1 MDTLIFLVS
10 AAVVVTLGYG
20 VFWTVR
26 AIRRVGLRRFA
37 RAVVRLG
44 RAVLVAAAKLFTPAY
59 LESEENSGKKDDY
72 GFVDAYNDVLDG
84 KRAQRLSD
92 EGSQIGPG
100 PHF

>member
-1 MDTLIFLVS
+1 MDIVILVVS
-10 AAVVVTLGYG
+10 AAAVFTVGYA

-37 RAVVRLG
+37 RAVAQLG

-72 GFVDAYNDVLDG
+72 AFVDAYNDVLDG